1 MIETI
6 QQAESAIAEICEWI
20 KRQPT
25 HVSPTANREWIK
37 ERNPYDPY
45 GRKFHVRLLDAMESD
60 VVEEVRDMCY
70 DLLGAANAD
79 GACGCPLC
87 QA

>member
-20 KRQPT
+20 KRQPK

-37 ERNPYDPY
+37 ERNPY
-45 GRKFHVRLLDAMESD
+45 GRKLPVRLLDEMESD
-60 VVEEVRDMCY
+60 VVDEVRDMCY
-70 DLLGAANAD
+70 ALLDAANAD

>member
-20 KRQPT
+20 KLQPT
-25 HVSPTANREWIK
+25 HVSPTANCEWIK
-37 ERNPYDPY
+37 ERNPYSD
-45 GRKFHVRLLDAMESD
+45 KMESD
-60 VVEEVRDMCY
+60 VVDEVRDMCY
-70 DLLGAANAD
+70 DLLDAANAD
-79 GACGCPLC
+79 GACGYPLC

>member
-25 HVSPTANREWIK
+25 HY
-37 ERNPYDPY
+37 NPYIDGPCY
-45 GRKFHVRLLDAMESD
+45 EDIVVDAVFSWCARLSESSGVIFKVD
-60 VVEEVRDMCY
+60 DE
-70 DLLGAANAD
+70 
-79 GACGCPLC
+79 
-87 QA
+87 